1 MSKLTM
7 MRRPAVHQPGSSASR
22 MRILQCTFCLF
33 ALVAAPACSLLEGRL
48 PSLPRVHKIT
58 TQQGNVITQ
67 EMVDQLR
74 PGMTKSQVHFVMGE
88 PILSNLFDPDRWVYV
103 YTLQQPDQ
111 PLVTLHLT
119 VLFEDDKLVTM
130 TGELAP
136 KPPSAGAAA
145 DDGAAHA
152 DTAPAA
158 EATPDVD
165 TTAPASTP
173 LETPAAGEQPASA
186 TGA

>member
-1 MSKLTM
+1 MSKVTI

-22 MRILQCTFCLF
+22 MRILQCTFCLL
-33 ALVAAPACSLLEGRL
+33 AVVAAPACSLLEGRL
-48 PSLPRVHKIT
+48 PGLPRVHKIT

-67 EMVDQLR
+67 EMVNQLR

-111 PLVTLHLT
+111 PLATLHLT

-130 TGELAP
+130 SGELAP
-136 KPPSAGAAA
+136 SPASADSAAA
-145 DDGAAHA
+145 NNGA
-152 DTAPAA
+152 APAA
-158 EATPDVD
+158 ESAADADTQAPASAAPQTPV
-165 TTAPASTP
+165 ANQQPASTP
-173 LETPAAGEQPASA
+173 AP
-186 TGA
+186 